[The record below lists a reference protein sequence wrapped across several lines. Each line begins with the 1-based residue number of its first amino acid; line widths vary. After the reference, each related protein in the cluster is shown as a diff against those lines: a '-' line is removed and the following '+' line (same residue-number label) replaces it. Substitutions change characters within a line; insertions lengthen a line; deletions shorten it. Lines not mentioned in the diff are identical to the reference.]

1 MHEQREGHSYVYHGE
16 RAQLMGQWL
25 QAFGWMA
32 RLQDLCEFVG
42 GNELENTHIRSQ
54 RTMLLCLD
62 FILKIVGATVGLNE
76 GGVMIILVS

>member
-1 MHEQREGHSYVYHGE
+1 MSKGRDIHMCTMEREPSSWDSGCRRLAG
-16 RAQLMGQWL
+16 WL
-25 QAFGWMA
+25 DYRTCVNLLGAMSWK
-32 RLQDLCEFVG
+32 
-42 GNELENTHIRSQ
+42 NTHIRSQ